1 MKPCRKLQ
9 LSLVLLAF
17 TASLAVA
24 RPPDQDRR
32 DRDRRERIERPERS
46 ERARPR
52 ISIDRAVAMAER
64 QFNARV
70 VRAETRDSGDRIVY
84 VLRLLNDGG
93 RVWTVR
99 VDASTGA
106 IY

>member
-1 MKPCRKLQ
+1 MKPSRKLQ
-9 LSLVLLAF
+9 WSLALLAL
-17 TASLAVA
+17 TATLAAA

-32 DRDRRERIERPERS
+32 DRDRRERVERPERPD
-46 ERARPR
+46 RARPR

-70 VRAETRDSGDRIVY
+70 VRAETRDGVY
-84 VLRLLNDGG
+84 VLRLLNDAG

-106 IY
+106 IQ